1 MSISGAEFCPSLSE
15 EGDPVIFWTVF
26 VSGILLILGFVL
38 LVIFYGL
45 YLGQLPLN
53 QGFG

>member
-26 VSGILLILGFVL
+26 VSGILLILGFVFVGDFL
-38 LVIFYGL
+38 RIVSW
-45 YLGQLPLN
+45 
-53 QGFG
+53 